1 MVKFLLKQGTNINAR
16 NKDGGTALHGAAFL
30 GRPQSV
36 QILLENGI
44 DIKARTNNGLTAVD
58 LAKMDWSNTDFI
70 GQSLQIKLN
79 RSEIDKGRTQVAQ
92 LLE

>member
-1 MVKFLLKQGTNINAR
+1 MLKNN
-16 NKDGGTALHGAAFL
+16 
-30 GRPQSV
+30 
-36 QILLENGI
+36 
-44 DIKARTNNGLTAVD
+44 IKAKTNNGITAVD

-79 RSEIDKGRTQVAQ
+79 RSEIDKGRTQVTQ

>member
-1 MVKFLLKQGTNINAR
+1 MKSIEHPSPELHPI
-16 NKDGGTALHGAAFL
+16 TASTEVNCIML
-30 GRPQSV
+30 
-36 QILLENGI
+36 ILLIENGI
-44 DIKARTNNGLTAVD
+44 NIMAQNSRGITAAD